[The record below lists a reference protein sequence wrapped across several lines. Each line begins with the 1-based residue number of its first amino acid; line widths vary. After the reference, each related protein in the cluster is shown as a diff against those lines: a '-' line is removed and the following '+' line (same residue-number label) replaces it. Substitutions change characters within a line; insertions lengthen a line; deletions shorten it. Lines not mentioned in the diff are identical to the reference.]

1 MHTRSTTALLYVSVI
16 SNLVLAFMMI
26 VKLQMTPA
34 EVYNKVSSLST
45 QISMSLQTVEMH
57 VGEVSK
63 NVGDISTEMERR
75 GEWMRSID
83 DELANRTKDRIYRS
97 EVKRWV
103 RQAKELNP
111 SLDLPDIDAIQKP
124 M

>member
-103 RQAKELNP
+103 EQVREINP
-111 SLDLPDIDAIQKP
+111 QLKVPDIDAIQKS

>member
-103 RQAKELNP
+103 EQVREINP
-111 SLDLPDIDAIQKP
+111 QLKVPDIDAIQKP